1 MSEESKKELAEGI
14 GKVAEKALDFIEKV
28 IAGPVIEGTGILTD
42 KIQFI
47 RFKNKVE
54 IITKAIEFLEKKGI
68 KTPKEIPVKDLTTLL
83 ENASFEKD
91 EVMQDCWANLLANT
105 LSPENTF
112 NVCHIFSQILNQLS
126 ISEIIVL
133 NYMFIN
139 CFQISSEHRPYFEK
153 RDLIRKCPSDFNSGI
168 LIIDN
173 LLRLRLI
180 EEEPPRLIE
189 KIKEDT
195 GNFDLKVIKT
205 ELVASENYRLSKFG
219 IELLNQILKDK

>member
-1 MSEESKKELAEGI
+1 
-14 GKVAEKALDFIEKV
+14 
-28 IAGPVIEGTGILTD
+28 
-42 KIQFI
+42 
-47 RFKNKVE
+47 
-54 IITKAIEFLEKKGI
+54 
-68 KTPKEIPVKDLTTLL
+68 
-83 ENASFEKD
+83 
-91 EVMQDCWANLLANT
+91 MQDCWANLLANT
-105 LSPENTF
+105 LNPENTF

-126 ISEIIVL
+126 ISEIVIL

-180 EEEPPRLIE
+180 EEEPPKLIE
-189 KIKEDT
+189 KIKEDAE
-195 GNFDLKVIKT
+195 NFDLKVIKT

-219 IELLNQILKDK
+219 IELLNQILKNK